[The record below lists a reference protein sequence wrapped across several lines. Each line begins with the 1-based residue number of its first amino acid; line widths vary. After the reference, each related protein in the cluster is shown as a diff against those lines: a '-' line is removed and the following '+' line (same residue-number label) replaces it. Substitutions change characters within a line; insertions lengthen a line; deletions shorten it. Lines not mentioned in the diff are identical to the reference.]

1 MAHYRNMGIR
11 RQGNTTPQKTTNLI
25 EDSMENEE
33 NAHPFAEISRMMII
47 MSELNEVHKD
57 MLKEEIKTELIE
69 ILMKEFEKKLKVNIQ
84 K

>member
-1 MAHYRNMGIR
+1 
-11 RQGNTTPQKTTNLI
+11 
-25 EDSMENEE
+25 MENEE

>member
-33 NAHPFAEISRMMII
+33 NEDIVADSSRMVISMFNEP
-47 MSELNEVHKD
+47 SEVHKE
-57 MLKEEIKTELIE
+57 MLKEE
-69 ILMKEFEKKLKVNIQ
+69 LKRSS
-84 K
+84 

>member
-1 MAHYRNMGIR
+1 
-11 RQGNTTPQKTTNLI
+11 
-25 EDSMENEE
+25 
-33 NAHPFAEISRMMII
+33 